1 MAKVCMTEREIKR
14 KKLGTQYAKK
24 RAALKKQVMDK
35 TITIEERFA
44 AQLELNNLPRDSSQ
58 SRYRNRCAVTGR
70 PRGFYRKF
78 KLSRI
83 VLRELAAFGQ
93 IPGLTK
99 SSW

>member
-1 MAKVCMTEREIKR
+1 MIERDKSR
-14 KKLGTQYAKK
+14 KHLSKKFAKK
-24 RAALKKQVMDK
+24 RAALKKVVMDK
-35 TITIEERFA
+35 TITLEQRFE
-44 AQLELNNLPRDSSQ
+44 AQLALNDLPRDSSQ

-70 PRGFYRKF
+70 PRGYYRKF

-83 VLRELAAFGQ
+83 TLRDLAAVGQ